1 MQLKALLNNCIRE
14 EVLNMDF
21 GLGLILSFT
30 DNASGGILNAVNGLN
45 QLTETASNAS
55 NSLTGLAQLGAFSV
69 VADQMGSSFIK
80 AGSGIMGMFTNLLG
94 HVQQT
99 GSDFESFRI
108 TLNAL
113 YQDEARAQEQLN
125 KLLDFSVKSPFEVGD
140 VKDMLV
146 VLQSQGIDAFEQMTG
161 AIHGTRQE
169 SLSWLADLMAFKPDI
184 PVTRWKLAITNFLGS
199 GMPKV
204 LENALDMGH
213 IEDIIGHSIGDTA
226 EERMNSLVE
235 LVDKK
240 NLSGLADNMSKSWA
254 GVASNI
260 DDAWTKL
267 YMSIA
272 DNGVFDKLKSSFMGV
287 AGAIMS
293 LDNDEIASLGK
304 TIADG
309 LNIIVTPI
317 TIVAEKVNVLIT
329 GLVKLCQTNPELVK
343 MGMVIVAVAGALMVI
358 MGIVL
363 KVASA
368 LGMLTIGLTQFSG
381 AFHAVAGL
389 LKAGALKVVGALL
402 PMTLAIGLMY
412 MMWKNDLGGVRTL
425 LTNFVANIRSSFST
439 AREAC
444 AMNVNGMMGVVGQL
458 ESKGDFWSNFTV
470 GIIKVKTLAEALCDA
485 WSDYTLSE
493 DVYLK
498 CKELGILPLVE
509 AILDL
514 KWRLEHFWAG
524 FKEGVSNVVAF
535 FVNGFKKITSALKGT
550 FIGDALDKLT
560 EFFQFLTN
568 NDPEAW
574 RSFGKVVG
582 EIAAAI
588 IPFVAAMKLF
598 GKVSSVGSI
607 FPRILG
613 GILNLFRRGGN
624 GGGGGNNGGGIL
636 SQPGKV
642 LKTFASIVIIIGG
655 AVAVI
660 EAIGALSK
668 VPGFNDFLSS
678 GASTMAKLASSMLSI
693 VAVGGAMGLLVA
705 MLNGLSVSPSVA
717 AKGIAD
723 LAILI
728 GGLDVLIIALG
739 ALNSIP
745 HFAEFLSSGSIVMNQ
760 LMNTLGNMFNIKA
773 IAVMGL
779 ITAFGLVPIPTVLAG
794 LANLTLLIGGM
805 TLLIEAFGAL
815 SQIPGF
821 NEFLQSGGD
830 SLALLFQQIGK
841 IAGSFVGGIAEGL
854 TEALPGIGQNIAEFG
869 QNIRPFFDAINGA
882 DLSGISEFT
891 SALGTFALKL
901 TANEFLSMLGG
912 KADYVALAEQL
923 TQFGEK
929 LKPFFDSVA
938 QYSDEGLAKAP
949 AVFKSLAG
957 IGDYDFKTGGLA
969 QLFTGNTSLDVIGKQ
984 LVKFAPNGATFFN
997 AVAGYSEEGLE
1008 KAPKVFQAL
1017 KGIGDYDFKTGGLAQ
1032 LFTGETSIA
1041 HIGSE
1046 LANFAEN
1053 GGKFFNAV
1061 ATYSDDGLRKA
1072 PLVFKALS
1080 GIGDYDFKTGGLA
1093 QLFTGSTNLSEIGEQ
1108 LSDFI
1113 EEARSFFDGVSNIP
1127 LDSFTKANSL
1137 FSTLNELN
1145 QAGFDFGNIYGLS
1158 MVGSELTYFGNNV
1171 QGFFLVINNIPFSS
1185 FSKVTTLFNSLSSME
1200 KVMSIASS
1208 SSGSLKSFGDE
1219 MKSFADDMQYFSE
1232 KISQIDMSGLP
1243 AFTDGLQTL
1252 SNKFGEV
1259 KGGISDGANTI
1270 IDSFGKVV
1278 NKSGDMSSSFSSD
1291 MDTMLTKQ
1299 NTTFTQMATIAD
1311 TTFTQMVTMI
1321 STKMQ
1326 TAVQAV
1332 QTAVN
1337 TMKSTMNFSWSLPHL
1352 KVPHVNVSGK
1362 FNLDPPSAPN
1372 FSVDWYAKGGVF
1384 DKPNIIG
1391 VGEAGKEAV
1400 MPLENNTGWIND
1412 LAFMI
1417 SRQIMSVED
1426 RQFTPMDS
1434 SVTNNNSQSTSEDRY
1449 MTSNVTNNNNAVGDT
1464 DNSITFAEGAIQIN
1478 CQNASEEEAMR
1489 MAKVIM
1495 EYIKRQQQLDKML
1508 AYG

>member
-1 MQLKALLNNCIRE
+1 
-14 EVLNMDF
+14 MDF
-21 GLGLILSFT
+21 GLGLVLSFT

-343 MGMVIVAVAGALMVI
+343 MGMVIVAVAGALMII

-412 MMWKNDLGGVRTL
+412 MTWKNDLGGVRTL
-425 LTNFVANIRSSFST
+425 LTNFVANIRSSFSE
-439 AREAC
+439 ARRA
-444 AMNVNGMMGVVGQL
+444 ADLNVNGMMGVVGQL
-458 ESKGDFWSNFTV
+458 ESKGDFWSNFTI
-470 GIIKVKTLAEALCDA
+470 GIIKVKTLAEALSDA
-485 WSDYTLSE
+485 WGDYTLSE

-514 KWRLEHFWAG
+514 KWRLEHFWVG
-524 FKEGVSNVVAF
+524 FKEGVANVVAF
-535 FVNGFKKITSALKGT
+535 FVGGFKKVAGALKGT
-550 FIGDALDKLT
+550 FIGDALDSLT
-560 EFFQFLTN
+560 KFFQFLTN

-574 RSFGKVVG
+574 KKFGTVIG
-582 EIAAAI
+582 ELAAVI
-588 IPFVAAMKLF
+588 IPFVLALKLF
-598 GKVSSVGSI
+598 SKVSSVGSI
-607 FPRILG
+607 FPRIIG
-613 GILNLFRRGGN
+613 GIFSLFGGRGGSGGN
-624 GGGGGNNGGGIL
+624 GGGSGSGGLL
-636 SQPGKV
+636 SNPGKV
-642 LKTFASIVIIIGG
+642 LKTFASLAIIIGG
-655 AVAVI
+655 AVLVI

-668 VPGFNDFLSS
+668 VPYFMEFLSS
-678 GASTMAKLASSMLSI
+678 GTSTMKKLASSMLS
-693 VAVGGAMGLLVA
+693 VVVVGGAMGLLTA
-705 MLNGLSVSPSVA
+705 LLSGLSISPA
-717 AKGIAD
+717 TALKGIAD

-728 GGLDVLIIALG
+728 GGLDILIIALG

-745 HFAEFLSSGSIVMNQ
+745 HFAEFLSSGAIVMSQ
-760 LMNTLGNMFNIKA
+760 LFNVLGNMFDFKA
-773 IAVMGL
+773 IAVIGL
-779 ITAFGLVPIPTVLAG
+779 ISAFGLVPIPVVLTG
-794 LANLTLLIGGM
+794 LANLALVLGGL
-805 TLLIEAFGAL
+805 TILIEAFGAL
-815 SQIPGF
+815 SKIPYF

-830 SLALLFQQIGK
+830 TLALLFEQIGK
-841 IAGSFVGGIAEGL
+841 VAGSLVGGFAEGV
-854 TEALPGIGQNIAEFG
+854 TASLPEIGNNIAQFG
-869 QNIRPFFDAINGA
+869 ENIRPFFDAISGA
-882 DLSGISEFT
+882 DLSGVADFA
-891 SALGTFALKL
+891 SAIGTLALKL
-901 TANEFLSMLGG
+901 TANEFLSFFTGG
-912 KADYVALAEQL
+912 TDYVGLAEQL
-923 TQFGEK
+923 TEFGEK

-938 QYSDEGLAKAP
+938 NYSEEGLKKSP
-949 AVFKSLAG
+949 QVFEALQG
-957 IGDYDFKTGGLA
+957 MGDYDFKTGGLA
-969 QLFTGNTSLDVIGKQ
+969 QLFTGETNLSTIGSQ
-984 LVKFAPNGATFFN
+984 LADFAPNGETFFN

-1008 KAPKVFQAL
+1008 KAPKVFEAL

-1032 LFTGETSIA
+1032 LFTGETSISV
-1041 HIGSE
+1041 IGE
-1046 LANFAEN
+1046 QLADFSEN
-1053 GGKFFNAV
+1053 GATFFNAV
-1061 ATYSDDGLRKA
+1061 AGYSEEGLRKA
-1072 PLVFKALS
+1072 PLVFSALA

-1093 QLFTGSTNLSEIGEQ
+1093 QLFTGSTDLGEIGEQ

-1113 EEARSFFDGVSNIP
+1113 GEAKDFFNGVSDIP
-1127 LDSFTKANSL
+1127 LTSFTKANSL
-1137 FSTLNELN
+1137 FSTLNEIN
-1145 QAGFDFGNIYGLS
+1145 QSGFSFDNLDDLGD
-1158 MVGSELTYFGNNV
+1158 VGSELTVFGNNV
-1171 QGFFLVINNIPFSS
+1171 QGFFTVIADIPMSS
-1185 FSKVTTLFNSLSSME
+1185 FSNARSLFSALSSMDT
-1200 KVMSIASS
+1200 VMNIASS
-1208 SSGSLKSFGDE
+1208 SNGSLRSFGNELTD
-1219 MKSFADDMQYFSE
+1219 FADSMQTFLT
-1232 KISQIDMSGLP
+1232 KIGQMNDMSGLNT
-1243 AFTDGLQTL
+1243 FTEGLQTL
-1252 SNKFGEV
+1252 SNKFMEV
-1259 KGGISDGANTI
+1259 EGGISTGSQSIVSSLDNVI
-1270 IDSFGKVV
+1270 S
-1278 NKSGDMSSSFSSD
+1278 KSGDMSSSFSSD
-1291 MDTMLTKQ
+1291 MDTMFNKQ
-1299 NTTFTQMATIAD
+1299 STTFSQMATVTDTTFTQMATK
-1311 TTFTQMVTMI
+1311 I
-1321 STKMQ
+1321 STTMQ
-1326 TAVQAV
+1326 SAVSSV
-1332 QTAVN
+1332 QTAVG
-1337 TMKSTMNFSWSLPHL
+1337 TMKSAMNFSWSLPHL
-1352 KVPHVNVSGK
+1352 KVPHVNVSGS

-1384 DKPNIIG
+1384 NQPSIIG
-1391 VGEAGKEAV
+1391 VGEQGKEAV

-1417 SRQIMSVED
+1417 SQQIMSVTE
-1426 RQFTPMDS
+1426 RQFTPSDGY
-1434 SVTNNNSQSTSEDRY
+1434 VTATNNTSEDKY
-1449 MTSNVTNNNNAVGDT
+1449 MTSSVVNNTSSGST
-1464 DNSITFAEGAIQIN
+1464 DNSVTFEQGAIQIN
-1478 CQNASEEEAMR
+1478 CQNATEEEALK
-1489 MAKVIM
+1489 MAKTIM

>member
-1 MQLKALLNNCIRE
+1 
-14 EVLNMDF
+14 MDF
-21 GLGLILSFT
+21 GLGLVLSFT

-199 GMPKV
+199 GMPKI

-343 MGMVIVAVAGALMVI
+343 MGMVIVAVAGALMII

-412 MMWKNDLGGVRTL
+412 MTWKNDLGGVRTL
-425 LTNFVANIRSSFST
+425 LTNFVANIRSSFSE
-439 AREAC
+439 ARRA
-444 AMNVNGMMGVVGQL
+444 ADLNVNGMMGVVGQL
-458 ESKGDFWSNFTV
+458 ESKGDFWSNFTI
-470 GIIKVKTLAEALCDA
+470 GIIKVKTLAEALSDA
-485 WSDYTLSE
+485 WGDYTLSE

-514 KWRLEHFWAG
+514 KWRLEHFWVG
-524 FKEGVSNVVAF
+524 FKEGVANVVAF
-535 FVNGFKKITSALKGT
+535 FVGGFKKVAGALKGT
-550 FIGDALDKLT
+550 FIGDALDSLT
-560 EFFQFLTN
+560 KFFQFLTN

-574 RSFGKVVG
+574 KKFGTVIG
-582 EIAAAI
+582 ELAAVI
-588 IPFVAAMKLF
+588 IPFVLALKLF
-598 GKVSSVGSI
+598 SKVSSVGSI
-607 FPRILG
+607 FPRIIG
-613 GILNLFRRGGN
+613 GIFSLFGGRGGSGGN
-624 GGGGGNNGGGIL
+624 GGGSGSGGLL
-636 SQPGKV
+636 SNPGKV
-642 LKTFASIVIIIGG
+642 LKTFASLAIIIGG
-655 AVAVI
+655 AVLVI

-668 VPGFNDFLSS
+668 VPYFMEFLSS
-678 GASTMAKLASSMLSI
+678 GTSTMKKLASSMLS
-693 VAVGGAMGLLVA
+693 VVVVGGAMGLLTA
-705 MLNGLSVSPSVA
+705 LLSGLSISPA
-717 AKGIAD
+717 TALKGIAD

-728 GGLDVLIIALG
+728 GGLDILIIALG

-745 HFAEFLSSGSIVMNQ
+745 HFAEFLSSGAIVMSQ
-760 LMNTLGNMFNIKA
+760 LFNVLGNMFDFKA
-773 IAVMGL
+773 IAVIGL
-779 ITAFGLVPIPTVLAG
+779 ISAFGLVPIPVVLTG
-794 LANLTLLIGGM
+794 LANLALVLGGL
-805 TLLIEAFGAL
+805 TILIEAFGAL
-815 SQIPGF
+815 SKIPYF

-830 SLALLFQQIGK
+830 TLALLFEQIGK
-841 IAGSFVGGIAEGL
+841 VAGSLVGGFAEGV
-854 TEALPGIGQNIAEFG
+854 TASLPEIGNNIAQFG
-869 QNIRPFFDAINGA
+869 ENIRPFFDAISGA
-882 DLSGISEFT
+882 DLSGVADFA
-891 SALGTFALKL
+891 SAIGTLALKL
-901 TANEFLSMLGG
+901 TANEFLSFFTGG
-912 KADYVALAEQL
+912 TDYVGLAEQL
-923 TQFGEK
+923 TEFGEK

-938 QYSDEGLAKAP
+938 NYSEEGLKKSP
-949 AVFKSLAG
+949 QVFEALQG
-957 IGDYDFKTGGLA
+957 MGDYDFKTGGLA
-969 QLFTGNTSLDVIGKQ
+969 QLFTGETNLSTIGSQ
-984 LVKFAPNGATFFN
+984 LADFAPNGETFFN

-1008 KAPKVFQAL
+1008 KAPKVFEAL

-1032 LFTGETSIA
+1032 LFTGETSISV
-1041 HIGSE
+1041 IGE
-1046 LANFAEN
+1046 QLADFSEN
-1053 GGKFFNAV
+1053 GATFFNAV
-1061 ATYSDDGLRKA
+1061 AGYSEEGLRKA
-1072 PLVFKALS
+1072 PLVFSALA

-1093 QLFTGSTNLSEIGEQ
+1093 QLFTGSTDLGEIGEQ

-1113 EEARSFFDGVSNIP
+1113 GEAKDFFNGVSDIP
-1127 LDSFTKANSL
+1127 LTSFTKANSL
-1137 FSTLNELN
+1137 FSTLNEIN
-1145 QAGFDFGNIYGLS
+1145 QSGFSFDNLDDLGD
-1158 MVGSELTYFGNNV
+1158 VGSELTVFGNNV
-1171 QGFFLVINNIPFSS
+1171 QGFFTVIADIPMSS
-1185 FSKVTTLFNSLSSME
+1185 FSNARSLFSALSSMDT
-1200 KVMSIASS
+1200 VMNIASS
-1208 SSGSLKSFGDE
+1208 SNGSLRSFGNELTD
-1219 MKSFADDMQYFSE
+1219 FADSMQTFLT
-1232 KISQIDMSGLP
+1232 KIGQMNDMSGLNT
-1243 AFTDGLQTL
+1243 FTEGLQTL
-1252 SNKFGEV
+1252 SNKFMEV
-1259 KGGISDGANTI
+1259 EGGISTGSQSIVSSLDNVI
-1270 IDSFGKVV
+1270 S
-1278 NKSGDMSSSFSSD
+1278 KSGDMSSSFSSD
-1291 MDTMLTKQ
+1291 MDTMFNKQ
-1299 NTTFTQMATIAD
+1299 STTFSQMATVTDTTFTQMATK
-1311 TTFTQMVTMI
+1311 I
-1321 STKMQ
+1321 STTMQ
-1326 TAVQAV
+1326 SAVSSV
-1332 QTAVN
+1332 QTAVG
-1337 TMKSTMNFSWSLPHL
+1337 TMKSAMNFSWSLPHL
-1352 KVPHVNVSGK
+1352 KVPHVNVSGS

-1384 DKPNIIG
+1384 NQPSIIG
-1391 VGEAGKEAV
+1391 VGEQGKEAV

-1417 SRQIMSVED
+1417 SQQIMSVTE
-1426 RQFTPMDS
+1426 RQFTPSDGY
-1434 SVTNNNSQSTSEDRY
+1434 VTATNNTSEDKY
-1449 MTSNVTNNNNAVGDT
+1449 MTSSVVNNTSSGST
-1464 DNSITFAEGAIQIN
+1464 DNSVTFEQGAIQIN
-1478 CQNASEEEAMR
+1478 CQNATEEEALK
-1489 MAKVIM
+1489 MAKTIM

>member
-1 MQLKALLNNCIRE
+1 
-14 EVLNMDF
+14 MDF

-30 DNASGGILNAVNGLN
+30 DNASGGIQNAVNTLN
-45 QLTETASNAS
+45 QLTETASNAT
-55 NSLTGLAQLGAFSV
+55 NSLTGMAQLGAFSV
-69 VADQMGSSFIK
+69 VADRMGSSFMRM
-80 AGSGIMGMFTNLLG
+80 GSGMITTLGGIIGKVNETGQTLMYAESQLGKLYEGSDKTGKDVLNNISEYAKKSIFDFENLIPVVTMLKANGIEAFDEITSSTGKSRQMLMDYAADLAAFNPQMRNAYGTGIQAAMGALNEYIAEGNAMSLKRGASLDIEALLG
-94 HVQQT
+94 EDK
-99 GSDFESFRI
+99 GSTIEERSRQVADLMEKLNMVGMTAQLAESPMTKISNMGDTLFQFLGMISNSGVYDKFNDIITVFADFVNNIPDEDLQAIANSVGS
-108 TLNAL
+108 AL
-113 YQDEARAQEQLN
+113 SS
-125 KLLDFSVKSPFEVGD
+125 LLKPVEWLAK
-140 VKDMLV
+140 KLV
-146 VLQSQGIDAFEQMTG
+146 VLADAFKDLVANNP
-161 AIHGTRQE
+161 AI
-169 SLSWLADLMAFKPDI
+169 AKF
-184 PVTRWKLAITNFLGS
+184 AI
-199 GMPKV
+199 V
-204 LENALDMGH
+204 
-213 IEDIIGHSIGDTA
+213 
-226 EERMNSLVE
+226 
-235 LVDKK
+235 
-240 NLSGLADNMSKSWA
+240 
-254 GVASNI
+254 GVAIVGVLLLISG
-260 DDAWTKL
+260 
-267 YMSIA
+267 IA
-272 DNGVFDKLKSSFMGV
+272 
-287 AGAIMS
+287 
-293 LDNDEIASLGK
+293 
-304 TIADG
+304 
-309 LNIIVTPI
+309 
-317 TIVAEKVNVLIT
+317 
-329 GLVKLCQTNPELVK
+329 
-343 MGMVIVAVAGALMVI
+343 
-358 MGIVL
+358 L
-363 KVASA
+363 KVASSI
-368 LGMLTIGLTQFSG
+368 GMLTIGLTQFSG

-412 MMWKNDLGGVRTL
+412 MTWKNDLGGVRTL

-624 GGGGGNNGGGIL
+624 GGGGGNDGGGGIL

-678 GASTMAKLASSMLSI
+678 GASTMAKLAGSMLSV
-693 VAVGGAMGLLVA
+693 VAVGGAMGVLVA
-705 MLNGLSVSPSVA
+705 MLNALSVSPSVA
-717 AKGIAD
+717 AKGLAD

-760 LMNTLGNMFNIKA
+760 LMNTLGNMFNLKA

-779 ITAFGLVPIPTVLAG
+779 IASFGLVPIPIVLAG
-794 LANLTLLIGGM
+794 LANLALLIGGM

-821 NEFLQSGGD
+821 NDFLQSGGD

-869 QNIRPFFDAINGA
+869 QNIRPFFDAISGA
-882 DLSGISEFT
+882 DLSGVSEFA
-891 SALGTFALKL
+891 SAIGTLALKL
-901 TANEFLSMLGG
+901 TANELLSLVAG
-912 KADYVALAEQL
+912 KADYVGLAEQL
-923 TQFGEK
+923 TEFGEK
-929 LKPFFDSVA
+929 LKPFFDNVA
-938 QYSDEGLAKAP
+938 QYSEEGLAKAP

-969 QLFTGNTSLDVIGKQ
+969 QLFTGNTSLNVIGEQ
-984 LVKFAPNGATFFN
+984 LAEFAPNGAVFFN
-997 AVAGYSEEGLE
+997 AVASYSDKGLE
-1008 KAPKVFQAL
+1008 NAPK
-1017 KGIGDYDFKTGGLAQ
+1017 
-1032 LFTGETSIA
+1032 
-1041 HIGSE
+1041 
-1046 LANFAEN
+1046 
-1053 GGKFFNAV
+1053 
-1061 ATYSDDGLRKA
+1061 
-1072 PLVFKALS
+1072 VFKALS

-1093 QLFTGSTNLSEIGEQ
+1093 QLFTGETSISKIGEQLADFSENGATFFNSVADYSEDGLRKAPLVFKALAGIGDYDFKTGGLAQLFTGSTDLSEIGEQ

-1113 EEARSFFDGVSNIP
+1113 EEAKDFFNGLSSIP
-1127 LDSFTKANSL
+1127 VESFTKAETL
-1137 FSTLNELN
+1137 FSTLDALN
-1145 QAGFDFGNIYGLS
+1145 RSGFEF
-1158 MVGSELTYFGNNV
+1158 SELDRLSDVGEELTEFGNNI
-1171 QGFFLVINNIPFSS
+1171 QGFFLVMDNISFAS
-1185 FSKVTTLFNSLSSME
+1185 FSKTTSLFNSLASME

-1208 SSGSLKSFGDE
+1208 SNGSLKNFGTE
-1219 MKSFADDMQYFSE
+1219 MKSFANDMQFFAE

-1252 SNKFGEV
+1252 SNKFNEV
-1259 KGGISDGANTI
+1259 KGGISDGASTI

-1278 NKSGDMSSSFSSD
+1278 NKSGDMSNSFSSD
-1291 MDTMLTKQ
+1291 MDTMFNKQ
-1299 NTTFTQMATIAD
+1299 NTTFTQMATVAD
-1311 TTFTQMVTMI
+1311 TTFTQMATMV

-1326 TAVQAV
+1326 EAVQAV